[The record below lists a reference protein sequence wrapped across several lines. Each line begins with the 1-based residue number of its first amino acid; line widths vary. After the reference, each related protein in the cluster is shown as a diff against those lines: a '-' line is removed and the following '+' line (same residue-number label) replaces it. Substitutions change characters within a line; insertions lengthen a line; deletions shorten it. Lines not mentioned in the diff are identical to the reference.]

1 MSCTGHLAAPE
12 DLFNCFPVFQ
22 TCHAECCSFQQ
33 HASPPPSLRMLY
45 RCWQRARCPANG
57 ATSEFSPRRVSY
69 SIPLSNFLVFSRP
82 FVVLPSHRDS
92 HFLRHQPRRGGY
104 EKAGLQ
110 SVSSYLNG
118 QRTRSAPGYHW
129 VQGVI
134 GPKRDMDPILAQQ
147 RQAKSCPNRPT
158 NFQKRLCARQ
168 QIANPDTKGPLK

>member
-129 VQGVI
+129 VQRVI
-134 GPKRDMDPILAQQ
+134 GPKGTWARHLPGRDRRSRARIALRTFRKGSAHDSRSQI
-147 RQAKSCPNRPT
+147 RI
-158 NFQKRLCARQ
+158 QKAR
-168 QIANPDTKGPLK
+168 